1 MKTII
6 LKEKLKEGISVVER
20 VSGKSLNLPILNNIL
35 LSVEKNFL
43 NLTATDLEI
52 GINWWSLVK
61 TEKEGKIA
69 LPSRILSSF
78 VNFLPN
84 KPINLEIKD
93 LSLKIECEN
102 YQTLIK
108 GFNSEDFPLI
118 PKVSDEEKIIIP
130 GKVFCQNLSSVVDIA
145 SYSSFK
151 PEISG
156 IYFLF
161 QKNLITMA
169 ATDSF
174 RLGEKKLYADF
185 SSSSI
190 TKDYSLI
197 LPQRAAKEIINIFGE
212 KEGDLTIC
220 FSPNQVLF
228 ETPLSET
235 PHPQIQLVS
244 RLIEGEYPNYQE
256 IIPKK
261 HDTKVT
267 VSVNELINQVKLA
280 SLFSG
285 KINEVKLKIDPK
297 KNQLN
302 LFSQNVDV
310 GEHYGVLN
318 CKVEGKPCEI
328 SFNHKFLLDGLM
340 SMVSKKEISGREG
353 AGKEK
358 DSELILELTSG
369 DKAGVLRPKKDENYL
384 YLIMPIKTS

>member
-20 VSGKSLNLPILNNIL
+20 VAGKSLNLPILNNIL

-61 TEKEGKIA
+61 TEKEGKVA
-69 LPSRILSSF
+69 LPSRVLSSF

-84 KPINLEIKD
+84 KPVNLEIKD
-93 LSLKIECEN
+93 LAMKIECDN
-102 YQTLIK
+102 YQTTIK
-108 GFNSEDFPLI
+108 GFSSEEFPII
-118 PKVSDEEKIIIP
+118 PNVSDEEKIIIP
-130 GKVFCQNLSSVVDIA
+130 SRIFCQNLNSVVDIA

-174 RLGEKKLYADF
+174 RLGEKKLYEDF

-190 TKDYSLI
+190 SKDYSLI

-212 KEGDLTIC
+212 KDGDLTIC

-228 ETPLSET
+228 ETPLTET

-261 HDTKVT
+261 HETKVT
-267 VSVNELINQVKLA
+267 VSVNDFINQVKLA

-297 KNQLN
+297 KHQLN

-328 SFNHKFLLDGLM
+328 SFNHKFLLDGLI
-340 SMVSKKEISGREG
+340 SMASKKETSSKE
-353 AGKEK
+353 GKEK
-358 DSELILELTSG
+358 DAEVVLELTSG
-369 DKAGVLRPKKDENYL
+369 DRAGVIRPKKDNNYL

>member
-6 LKEKLKEGISVVER
+6 LKEKLKEGINVVER

-61 TEKEGKIA
+61 TEKDGKIA
-69 LPSRILSSF
+69 LPSRVLSSF

-84 KPINLEIKD
+84 KPVDLKLKD
-93 LSLKIECEN
+93 LTLEIECEN
-102 YQTLIK
+102 YHTLIK
-108 GFNSEDFPLI
+108 GFNPEEFPII
-118 PKVSDEEKIIIP
+118 PKVSEEEKIVISS
-130 GKVFCQNLSSVVDIA
+130 KKFCQNLSKVVDIA
-145 SYSSFK
+145 SYSSIK

-161 QKNLITMA
+161 QKNLITIA

-174 RLGEKKLYADF
+174 RLGEKKFYTD
-185 SSSSI
+185 SSSANIS
-190 TKDYSLI
+190 KDYSLI

-212 KEGDLTIC
+212 KEGDLIIC
-220 FSPNQVLF
+220 FSPNQILF
-228 ETPLSET
+228 EMPLPET
-235 PHPQIQLVS
+235 PHPKIQLVS
-244 RLIEGEYPNYQE
+244 RLIEGEYPNYQD

-261 HDTKVT
+261 YDTKVILPT
-267 VSVNELINQVKLA
+267 NEFINQIKLA

-297 KNQLN
+297 KNQLS
-302 LFSQNVDV
+302 LFSQNVDI
-310 GEHYGVLN
+310 GEHHGVLN

-328 SFNHKFLLDGLM
+328 SFNHRFLLDGLL
-340 SMVSKKEISGREG
+340 SMASVKESNERSGR
-353 AGKEK
+353 EK
-358 DSELILELTSG
+358 DSELVFELTG
-369 DKAGVLRPKKDENYL
+369 AEKAGVLKPKNDDSYL
-384 YLIMPIKTS
+384 YLIMPIKNS